1 MTSNICMPVLL
12 VQSHAKTGV
21 DSVLACSFHI
31 QFPTTLRFQVRA
43 MKQMDT
49 YLDTNKESSKDA
61 YTKDGKKR

>member
-21 DSVLACSFHI
+21 DSVLACFHI
-31 QFPTTLRFQVRA
+31 QFPATLLFQVRA
-43 MKQMDT
+43 MKQMNT
-49 YLDTNKESSKDA
+49 YLDTDKESSKDA